1 MLFRSANEC
10 AGYFPLRLVS
20 QHVARGR
27 LRQPKRGRKF
37 VYPVYMVYPETR
49 NEESYEPI
57 LSGLRRRA
65 SKFG

>member
-1 MLFRSANEC
+1 MSLA
-10 AGYFPLRLVS
+10 AGYANQR
-20 QHVARGR
+20 
-27 LRQPKRGRKF
+27 
-37 VYPVYMVYPETR
+37 VYMVYPETR